1 MSAQINQMSTTTTEE
16 PTTDVYEEEYE
27 EEYDYR
33 ENEPFYYCAF
43 CNEDRGRDFMEQMC
57 ADCYWE
63 WDSLKKRPGRIR
75 RSLLDPKYASPEGQE
90 KVYRWI
96 KEANQELAEFEEK
109 LEAGQ
114 DRIHREL
121 EIHEVYG
128 EMGFG
133 ESNPY
138 READDAQFKEV
149 WALNAAYDA
158 AHPVGAGAGE
168 PKPKSLQEKTDDEI
182 QGELIALDEGR
193 KEMRYK
199 ARDREMTPEEREE
212 YAAKERATEE
222 RVEELLR
229 RRQ

>member
-1 MSAQINQMSTTTTEE
+1 MSAQINQMSTTNTQKAAVE
-16 PTTDVYEEEYE
+16 VYE

-33 ENEPFYYCAF
+33 ENEPFYSCAYC
-43 CNEDRGRDFMEQMC
+43 NQDRGRDFMEQMC
-57 ADCYWE
+57 ADCFWE
-63 WDSLKKRPGRIR
+63 WDSLCKRPGRIR
-75 RSLLDPKYASPEGQE
+75 YSLLDPKYASPEEQE
-90 KVYRWI
+90 RVYRWI
-96 KEANQELAEFEEK
+96 REANQELAEFEEK

-158 AHPVGAGAGE
+158 AYPVGAGAGTPE
-168 PKPKSLQEKTDDEI
+168 DKSKPLQEKTEDEI
-182 QGELIALDEGR
+182 QAELLVLDYER

-199 ARDREMTPEEREE
+199 ARDREMAPEEREE
-212 YAAKERATEE
+212 YAAKERASEVM
-222 RVEELLR
+222 VEELLR